1 MTTLDQRR
9 DSAIYFL
16 ALVIAAALIFGG
28 CATTLPMNPADM
40 TADQIK
46 EAVKD
51 KSASVG
57 CVTIQTPYKG
67 NSVFLNL
74 DKGVL
79 AVGEITISADC
90 IVTIKNAPTPP
101 KP

>member
-1 MTTLDQRR
+1 MRAAL
-9 DSAIYFL
+9 L
-16 ALVIAAALIFGG
+16 ALLLAG
-28 CATTLPMNPADM
+28 CATTLPMDPTHM
-40 TADQIK
+40 TPEQIK

-67 NSVFLNL
+67 NSVIMNL

-79 AVGEITISADC
+79 AVGEISIDAEC
-90 IVTIKNAPTPP
+90 KVTIRNK
-101 KP
+101 